1 MKSKNLAGFLLVVI
15 LLVTGTTP
23 VVAHGVS
30 QCGSV
35 EPIRPGD
42 SVTDAVSDVPAAH
55 IDITEVETSLSGE
68 RLTVVFHLRDLPETL
83 WFNHT
88 EHGQGT
94 MEYEW
99 EVAIDADNDRST
111 GPGGFDI
118 LLSAYHIA
126 FLSHKGADADTSAPI
141 EEMLE
146 ASVWETGADG
156 STSTFADADLAVSA
170 EEETITISGVIPG
183 ITSESRLT
191 FSAFDVEFAG
201 EADQME
207 CHDPY
212 SESAGPWGCSSGA
225 ALTGPGQ
232 TVTDESE
239 GVTASF
245 VDITKVSTTLSG
257 ETLTVVF
264 HLRDVPET
272 LTFNRTG
279 ILENRM
285 EYGWNVSID
294 VDNDRETGY
303 GGIDYELSASHF
315 VPRSAKGSDA
325 IASIESKVE
334 ASVLKARSDGFMFM
348 FDATIE
354 VSPEED
360 TITLSGNIPGIT
372 ENSQLAFRA
381 YDYFGGSDELGCPA
395 TPGQG
400 APPSTLPTQCTDGDA
415 TVAPGQT
422 ATDDV
427 SDVFAGYL
435 DIVEVSTSLAGEM
448 LTVEFHLRDIPET
461 LTFNR
466 PGTSASSMEYSWG
479 VSIDVDND
487 QTTGDGGFEYLLSA
501 YHIVWPAHAGDNT
514 EAPIVEVAEASVWE
528 KQPGEG
534 IRSFR
539 GASLEVSAETDTMI
553 LRGRIPGITPDSRL
567 SFLTHGHLGEFDGV
581 GCQAPPSIPTSSNQ
595 CDIDGAVTPG
605 ESVSDEVS
613 DALAAHMDVTEISTS
628 LSGETLKV
636 VFHFRDVPDAL
647 TFNRAG
653 VPGDRLEYSW
663 EVSID
668 VDADQDTG
676 VSGFEYLLSSMHVS
690 HGGSS
695 GRDRSAAITTD
706 ILQTNTWVLD
716 PSGSAN
722 REIDFLGWAR
732 IEVSAEEDTITLSGE
747 IPGITAESQLA
758 FGVYDYL
765 GGSEEVGCLTPFGL
779 GRPASFQ
786 GSSDGSEVTPG
797 QSVSE
802 DVSHELVGHIDIRGV
817 TTTVDG
823 ETLTVTFQLRDV
835 PETFTFDRTGV
846 PENALEYSWEVF
858 VDIDSDPET
867 GAGGFEYTLSA
878 GYFVHPLVQD
888 SNTAAKITEPGFVT
902 AGILGLDGE
911 GNRVLAKADIEVSA
925 EENTITLS
933 GEIPGITEESPLYF
947 KAFDYFDG
955 SVEMSSAVPSI
966 ADLSARPCR
975 ADEAV
980 ITPGQRVIDA
990 VSETLPA
997 HVDITEVST
1006 ALTGET
1012 LAVVFHL
1019 RDVPETLEFDRKN
1032 VPRDALEYSWEV
1044 SVDVD
1049 NDPATGLLG
1058 SEYSLSASHFVFS
1071 PSSDEGVHQP
1081 IEEAVQTDTWEMD
1094 PDGLGAAYLSSA
1106 SIEVSSEENTI
1117 TLVGDIPGITP
1128 QSRLKFEAYDFLHG
1142 SEQVACQEL
1151 SGSGGGE

>member
-1 MKSKNLAGFLLVVI
+1 M
-15 LLVTGTTP
+15 
-23 VVAHGVS
+23 
-30 QCGSV
+30 
-35 EPIRPGD
+35 
-42 SVTDAVSDVPAAH
+42 
-55 IDITEVETSLSGE
+55 
-68 RLTVVFHLRDLPETL
+68 
-83 WFNHT
+83 
-88 EHGQGT
+88 
-94 MEYEW
+94 
-99 EVAIDADNDRST
+99 
-111 GPGGFDI
+111 
-118 LLSAYHIA
+118 
-126 FLSHKGADADTSAPI
+126 
-141 EEMLE
+141 
-146 ASVWETGADG
+146 
-156 STSTFADADLAVSA
+156 
-170 EEETITISGVIPG
+170 
-183 ITSESRLT
+183 
-191 FSAFDVEFAG
+191 
-201 EADQME
+201 
-207 CHDPY
+207 
-212 SESAGPWGCSSGA
+212 
-225 ALTGPGQ
+225 
-232 TVTDESE
+232 
-239 GVTASF
+239 
-245 VDITKVSTTLSG
+245 
-257 ETLTVVF
+257 
-264 HLRDVPET
+264 
-272 LTFNRTG
+272 
-279 ILENRM
+279 
-285 EYGWNVSID
+285 
-294 VDNDRETGY
+294 
-303 GGIDYELSASHF
+303 SASHF
-315 VPRSAKGSDA
+315 VPRSGKGSDA

-334 ASVLKARSDGFMFM
+334 ASVLKARSDGFMSLI
-348 FDATIE
+348 DATIE

-372 ENSQLAFRA
+372 EESQLAFRA

-400 APPSTLPTQCTDGDA
+400 APPSTLPSQCTDGDA

-487 QTTGDGGFEYLLSA
+487 QATGDGGFEYLLSA

-514 EAPIVEVAEASVWE
+514 KAPIAEVAEASVWE

-539 GASLEVSAETDTMI
+539 DASLEVSAEDDTMI
-553 LRGRIPGITPDSRL
+553 LSGRIPGITPDSRL
-567 SFLTHGHLGEFDGV
+567 SFRTHKDLAVGDEV
-581 GCQAPPSIPTSSNQ
+581 GCQAPPSIPASSSQ
-595 CDIDGAVTPG
+595 CETDVTITPG
-605 ESVSDEVS
+605 ESVVDEVS
-613 DALAAHMDVTEISTS
+613 DTLAAHIDVTEISTS

-647 TFNRAG
+647 TFNRTG

-690 HGGSS
+690 HGGAS

-706 ILQTNTWVLD
+706 ILQTNTWQLNPD
-716 PSGSAN
+716 GNPY
-722 REIDFLGWAR
+722 RDMDFLGWAR

-765 GGSEEVGCLTPFGL
+765 GGAEEVGCLTPFGL

-802 DVSHELVGHIDIRGV
+802 DVSHELVGHIVIRDV

-823 ETLTVTFQLRDV
+823 ETLTVTFHLRDV
-835 PETFTFDRTGV
+835 PETLTFDRTGV
-846 PENALEYSWEVF
+846 PEHALEYSWEVS
-858 VDIDSDPET
+858 VDVDNDPET
-867 GAGGFEYTLSA
+867 GAGGFDYMLSA
-878 GYFVHPLVQD
+878 GYFVRPLVKD
-888 SNTAAKITEPGFVT
+888 SNTVAQITQPGFVT

-911 GNRVLAKADIEVSA
+911 GNRVLAEADIEVSA

-975 ADEAV
+975 ADEAA
-980 ITPGQRVIDA
+980 ITPGQRVADA
-990 VSETLPA
+990 ISETLPA

-1006 ALTGET
+1006 SLTGET
-1012 LAVVFHL
+1012 LSVVFHL
-1019 RDVPETLEFDRKN
+1019 RDVPDTLEFNRKGVEEN
-1032 VPRDALEYSWEV
+1032 MLEYNWEV
-1044 SVDVD
+1044 SIDVD
-1049 NDPATGLLG
+1049 DDRKTGLLG
-1058 SEYSLSASHFVFS
+1058 AEYSLSASHFVFY

-1094 PDGLGAAYLSSA
+1094 PDGLGATYLSSA
-1106 SIEVSSEENTI
+1106 SIEISSEENTI

-1128 QSRLKFEAYDFLHG
+1128 QSRLEFEAYDFLHG
-1142 SEQVACQEL
+1142 SEQVACQVF